1 MVYTFDGCGQ
11 GPLLLPG
18 AGDRS
23 SGVESQR
30 QINPPGLPTSQSPD
44 ISPTCAME
52 ADGPGGGLST
62 AKKYINKYI
71 NTVSGSIHL
80 FHICS
85 TSPLP
90 FFRGT
95 GIVLLDLTGHQLSA
109 VVYPL

>member
-1 MVYTFDGCGQ
+1 MPRYPVPD
-11 GPLLLPG
+11 PPWW
-18 AGDRS
+18 S
-23 SGVESQR
+23 SGLDSVLPIQR
-30 QINPPGLPTSQSPD
+30 VQVPPLVGELGRHMPCGT
-44 ISPTCAME
+44 T
-52 ADGPGGGLST
+52 
-62 AKKYINKYI
+62 KKYINKYI